1 MSSKTNIKEKNNT
14 KKLCIFLAFF
24 IPLTVALI
32 ALYSGGFAPFGKRD
46 VLTSGGFEKY
56 RYLLNDLH
64 DRLRDGASSNS
75 GLISA
80 QGYDSG
86 SAWAY
91 YLSDPTNLLTVLFPK
106 EDMSAVLNILYAFKL
121 ALAGLFFYIFLC
133 SRKRYEEEA
142 KLANEK
148 ERSGIISIYN
158 EKKNARKTKKLIEK
172 YGAENAEAHRFD
184 VRFGGS
190 ENPSSKLGQFLKKF
204 DILSLA
210 LSVTYALSAYMMGS
224 GLNVTLLGPVV
235 IFPLIML
242 GLLKLIN
249 EGKWTLY
256 CVAFALSFYLNI
268 YITIIIFIFTF
279 FYFLLQE
286 YKCVKHMLVSFLYK
300 LLADI
305 LAIGAAS
312 VIVISSLNS
321 LLMKNM
327 LSLEFP
333 KSQVKVKIFDVF
345 KCQLAG
351 IGTDAANGNAHGIAI
366 YAGIFVMFVFLL
378 YGMNGNIRL
387 NRRIKMLSLTAVLY
401 VATFQSILNYFLNG
415 FYYTETN
422 STFFGFILIFMLLTL
437 ADTVFVNLEHQR
449 GVTVVISFV
458 TVLLVIFLALL
469 KSSNYTTMS
478 PFLTSFELTVVY
490 FTILIVYR
498 TESMTKIAFKTC
510 LGLLMLA
517 EISVSFISGFKSIG
531 GRTGRYAATDVAKY
545 EAAED
550 YIHSMDANAKI
561 YTFISGNSSSNP
573 VTNMLAGYD
582 YIIAKKTANRI
593 DSMLELVDTYGEIN
607 IYKNNYSIHNGF
619 FVNDKIMDMS
629 FNDEEVFTSLNVL
642 CEEVIKTKEPF
653 HPISGDFFLANVERY
668 DLKGKNISNNQY
680 QVYFTPDESGDLY
693 TSILGTLIHVGDAEQ
708 GVELDFPYDLHYK
721 PSLFKKTTFQFATI
735 NENDIVDIYNNI
747 IKNNAISDVSG
758 ENGVII
764 NAPSS
769 GYVMMPVS
777 DLLWSASDK
786 DVKYIYFLDTAYMI
800 VPVSEGVNS
809 FSVYHSSVA
818 VVGVI
823 ISVIFISLIVLASI
837 VSAKKKN
844 EIYNDKAVIGL
855 SGFASRNRV
864 YILSIAISTLLFLLM
879 LFIRSTTPFGEGYF
893 LAHDGMAQTYPF
905 LTGFYHSLFSGNMTL
920 MNYHVGTGID
930 NFIAS
935 FPFLIFPFGYILA
948 PFSLENVQ
956 IGFTIMGY
964 VMFVLPGVSIIFY
977 LTHRPSGKTLPKNDM
992 RLLPLSLAYGLSS
1005 FAVSYISHIGF
1016 VNMMI
1021 LFPLMIYSF
1030 ENLVYN
1036 RKWKLYIFL
1045 LTYLM
1050 LEGIYYAF
1058 IISEFIF
1065 LYYMCLDH
1073 KNFKEFILKGLR
1085 VLAYSVVSAVLAAIV
1100 IIPYYISITLS
1111 PYQGNDSEMPSI
1123 FFTSDFFKIFNYIK
1137 PGAEAITVT
1146 TDFWKVNV
1154 YCGLLTFLVIPLY
1167 ALNKK
1172 INLSIRIRKMVLAS
1186 FMFLAFGNPLLNYI
1200 LHGFHVQIMVPN
1212 RFSMYLIFLL
1222 TTMFFDCI
1230 IHEEGKLDKKKFI
1243 ITTVWGAS
1251 LSAIW
1256 LINNGFNDLSTIV
1269 SVIFTAAYLVI
1280 LFLYER
1286 KIGRKMFYK
1295 LISILLI
1302 AEISYATINYTN
1314 YNTYGNHLSNEADYY
1329 GLASEM
1335 VSRNGIDKN
1344 LVRTGYFSRL
1354 RNTAIFINT
1363 NDVSVFAST
1372 LTKNHIDFI
1381 DKMGMSVP
1389 DLTNYIEYT
1398 LTNPLVD
1405 LFLNVQYHLIN
1416 EYGDDNLTYNYME
1429 EVDKDLN
1436 LTLYKNP
1443 YTSGFGFYID
1453 KDNPIITLDEQG
1465 ELIHEGNVIAAHNKL
1480 SNALVGQDL
1489 YTEIKLEDDPSKIT
1503 DESTYI
1509 MTELKDLDDD
1519 TIEDPKAHVLVRLGK
1534 NVRGN
1539 VYLNFGY
1546 FSYLTLKETD
1556 EPYEMVFD
1564 IDDDQYYYYSGN
1576 TFRIAVLN
1584 EDTLAKI
1591 TEVFKQSVMTD
1602 IETGFNTITGNI
1614 YSPGE
1619 GYTYISLPYLE
1630 GWSAEV
1636 DGKKVEMVKLLEGI
1650 GIPVSVGQHTI
1661 KLTYVTPGLKSGIL
1675 VSLISLIILI
1685 IYIITLKLR
1694 SRAKKAITEASD
1706 DISDDEAV
1714 TDIEETVS
1722 NTAAGT
1728 NT

>member
-1 MSSKTNIKEKNNT
+1 MSSKTSIKEKDNT
-14 KKLCIFLAFF
+14 KKLCIFLAFL

-64 DRLRDGASSNS
+64 DRLRDGASNNS

-249 EGKWTLY
+249 DGKWTLY

-312 VIVISSLNS
+312 VIVISSFNS

-415 FYYTETN
+415 FYFTETN

-458 TVLLVIFLALL
+458 TVLLVIFLALI

-642 CEEVIKTKEPF
+642 CEDVIKTKEPF
-653 HPISGDFFLANVERY
+653 YPISGDFYLANVERY
-668 DLKGKNISNNQY
+668 DLKGKRMSGNQY

-708 GVELDFPYDLHYK
+708 GVELEFPYELHYK
-721 PSLFKKTTFQFATI
+721 PTLFKKTTFQFATI

-747 IKNNAISDVSG
+747 IKNNAVSNVSG
-758 ENGVII
+758 NNGVVI

-777 DLLWSASDK
+777 DLLWSASGK

-809 FSVYHSSVA
+809 FNVYHSSVA

-864 YILSIAISTLLFLLM
+864 YILSIAIATLIFLLM
-879 LFIRSTTPFGEGYF
+879 LFTRSTTPFGEGYF

-905 LTGFYHSLFSGNMTL
+905 LTGIMKSFFSGNITL
-920 MNYHVGTGID
+920 MNYHIGTGID
-930 NFIAS
+930 NYLIALPALIT
-935 FPFLIFPFGYILA
+935 PFYYVIAFFSQEYIQLGFTLMSYIMFIFPAL
-948 PFSLENVQ
+948 L
-956 IGFTIMGY
+956 M
-964 VMFVLPGVSIIFY
+964 IFY
-977 LTHRPSGKTLPKNDM
+977 LTHRPSGKVLPKNDI

-1005 FAVSYISHIGF
+1005 YAVSYISHTSF
-1016 VNMMI
+1016 VCLMI
-1021 LFPLMIYSF
+1021 IFPLFIYSF
-1030 ENLVYN
+1030 ENLVYKK
-1036 RKWKLYIFL
+1036 KWGLYVFL
-1045 LTYLM
+1045 MTYLM
-1050 LEGIYYAF
+1050 IWGVYYAF
-1058 IISEFIF
+1058 LISEFLF
-1065 LYYMCLDH
+1065 LYYICLEH
-1073 KNFKEFILKGLR
+1073 KNFKEFIMKGIR
-1085 VLAYSVVSAVLAAIV
+1085 VVVYSVLCAGLAAIML
-1100 IIPYYISITLS
+1100 IPFYYSITLS
-1111 PYQGNDSEMPSI
+1111 PYQGNDSEVPSLL
-1123 FFTSDFFKIFNYIK
+1123 FTSDFFKIFDYIK
-1137 PGAEAITVT
+1137 PGAEAVTVT
-1146 TDFWKVNV
+1146 TDSWKVNV
-1154 YCGLLTFLVIPLY
+1154 YCGILIFLILPIY

-1172 INLSIRIRKMVLAS
+1172 IGLSTRIRKIALVV
-1186 FMFLAFGNPLLNYI
+1186 FMFLAFGNPFLNYL
-1200 LHGFHVQIMVPN
+1200 LHGLHVQIMVPN
-1212 RFSMYLIFLL
+1212 RFSMYLIFLMI
-1222 TTMFFDCI
+1222 TMVYDCI
-1230 IHEEGKLDKKKFI
+1230 IYAEGKLDKKKML
-1243 ITTVWGAS
+1243 ITAVWGAT

-1256 LINNGFNDLSTIV
+1256 LFNNGLKDLSTVV
-1269 SVIFTAAYLVI
+1269 SVILTIAYLII

-1286 KIGRKMFYK
+1286 KIGVRMFYK
-1295 LISILLI
+1295 LLSLLLV
-1302 AEISYATINYTN
+1302 AELSYATLHYTN
-1314 YNTYGNHLSNEADYY
+1314 YNIYGNHISNDVDYY
-1329 GLASEM
+1329 NIASNM
-1335 VSRNGIDKN
+1335 VNRNKLN
-1344 LVRTGYFSRL
+1344 ENQVRTGYFSRL

-1389 DLTNYIEYT
+1389 DLTNYVEYT

-1480 SNALVGQDL
+1480 SNALVGQNL

-1509 MTELKDLDDD
+1509 MTELKDLDDE
-1519 TIEDPKAHVLVRLGK
+1519 TIEDPKAHVLVALGK
-1534 NVRGN
+1534 NVKGN
-1539 VYLNFGY
+1539 VYINFGY

-1556 EPYEMVFD
+1556 EQYEMVFD

-1650 GIPVSVGQHTI
+1650 GIPVSEGQHTI

-1685 IYIITLKLR
+1685 IYIIILKLH
-1694 SRAKKAITEASD
+1694 SGAKKTITEASD